1 MAPFIDSI
9 RRITSRRSS
18 QGSDCSHLWVPPT
31 MVTLDAN
38 GDMMLLVGKQKC
50 AHGSCNDARQN
61 RQPNAICFHLNSAVV
76 AGASPSFGLA
86 LYSPSAEAT
95 RDDGVKWAVN
105 LPDDD
110 PQAMRTIISILY
122 GNYPA
127 SSLDKHMDLEQLLQL
142 TVLADKYDLV
152 PILQRW
158 VPQWVRDMERYWVGR
173 TFVRQSTEDL
183 ESLLWI
189 FWVLG
194 HEPLYAY
201 MVLQIAFYSQ
211 LDAAGKL
218 TDPAEQLCFTNEF
231 REVPMPPCAPCKIH
245 THTISLSLTNKKQ

>member
-1 MAPFIDSI
+1 MDSI
-9 RRITSRRSS
+9 RQITNRRSS
-18 QGSDCSHLWVPPT
+18 QGSDCSHLRVPPT
-31 MVTLDAN
+31 VVTLDPH

-50 AHGSCNDARQN
+50 TRESCNDAREN
-61 RQPNAICFHLNSAVV
+61 RQSKAICFHLNSAVV
-76 AGASPSFGLA
+76 AGASPAFGLA
-86 LYSPSAEAT
+86 LYSPSAETT
-95 RDDGVKWAVN
+95 RQDSVKWTVN
-105 LPDDD
+105 FPDDD
-110 PQAMRTIISILY
+110 PQAMRTIVGILY
-122 GNYPA
+122 GHCPT

-152 PILQRW
+152 PLLQRW
-158 VPQWVRDMERYWVGR
+158 SAQWVADMERYWVDR

-201 MVLQIAFYSQ
+201 MVLQIAFYSE

-231 REVPMPPCAPCKIH
+231 REVPMPPCAPCK
-245 THTISLSLTNKKQ
+245 TFTIKTTAP